1 MWGFGDKITYIYLS
15 LNYLSAQKEL
25 LNGIEWMS
33 GITAKKHIFSFYV
46 ILNQWNKL
54 YKDRSYKNSQYILN
68 GKVEGASNY
77 HLFIFTERRDNFKMK
92 WYQNYNHWSKI
103 LKL

>member
-1 MWGFGDKITYIYLS
+1 MV
-15 LNYLSAQKEL
+15 LN
-25 LNGIEWMS
+25 EWVES
-33 GITAKKHIFSFYV
+33 QLKNIFSLSMWFLINEINYMK
-46 ILNQWNKL
+46 IE
-54 YKDRSYKNSQYILN
+54 SYKNSQYILN
-68 GKVEGASNY
+68 GKIEGASKY